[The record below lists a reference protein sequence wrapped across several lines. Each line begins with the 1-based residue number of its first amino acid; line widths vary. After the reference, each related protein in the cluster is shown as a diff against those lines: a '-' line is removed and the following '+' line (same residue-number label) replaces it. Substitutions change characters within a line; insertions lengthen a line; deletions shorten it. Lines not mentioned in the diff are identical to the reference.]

1 MSLKPYIRGHHR
13 LISKKKFRK
22 RPDAPL
28 HMQQTQ
34 QSDPFFETPLKPE
47 VIEAKVEAETS
58 LWKREG
64 NIVAEQEIKE
74 KRG

>member
-1 MSLKPYIRGHHR
+1 
-13 LISKKKFRK
+13 
-22 RPDAPL
+22 
-28 HMQQTQ
+28 MQQTQ

>member
-1 MSLKPYIRGHHR
+1 
-13 LISKKKFRK
+13 
-22 RPDAPL
+22 
-28 HMQQTQ
+28 MQQTQ

-64 NIVAEQEIKE
+64 DIVAEQEIKE
-74 KRG
+74 KEVTNFFFNQALFLNFSSFLPGI

>member
-1 MSLKPYIRGHHR
+1 
-13 LISKKKFRK
+13 
-22 RPDAPL
+22 
-28 HMQQTQ
+28 MQQTQ

-64 NIVAEQEIKE
+64 DIVAEQEIKE
-74 KRG
+74 KEVTKFFFKQRQFFLTSAFLPGK

>member
-1 MSLKPYIRGHHR
+1 
-13 LISKKKFRK
+13 
-22 RPDAPL
+22 
-28 HMQQTQ
+28 MQQTQ

-64 NIVAEQEIKE
+64 DIVAEQEIKE
-74 KRG
+74 KEVTNFFSNRGNFS